1 MAAKD
6 RGDGAGYDVASFE
19 ADGSPRLIEVKTTNG
34 GPETPFYVTAKEV
47 RVSVER
53 AADYW
58 LYRVYGFSK
67 EPRIYALRGAL
78 DGASFTMTPTA
89 YRCSR

>member
-1 MAAKD
+1 M
-6 RGDGAGYDVASFE
+6 ASFD
-19 ADGSPRLIEVKTTNG
+19 ANGSARLIEVKTTNG
-34 GPETPFYVTAKEV
+34 GPETPFYVTANEV
-47 RVSVER
+47 RVSAER

-58 LYRVYGFSK
+58 LYRVHRFAK

-89 YRCSR
+89 FRCSR